1 MITWSGS
8 FKKDV
13 TAAIDNH
20 KVYDINKITNY
31 KFSEEKKDVTGSTK
45 FTPTESNGTVDVTFM
60 FDGSELKG
68 KSTVAFEDLTFN
80 EVSIAEHT
88 DIKDEG
94 QTVHYPEIKTTAK
107 DSETGS
113 HTSMADNDVTVVDTV
128 KYTNLI
134 PNKEYKIAGK
144 LMVKETKEPLLV
156 DGKEVTASTTF
167 TPEKAD
173 GSIDLTFKFDG
184 SALKGQTLVVFEDV
198 LYEDVSVGSH
208 Q

>member
-94 QTVHYPEIKTTAK
+94 QTIHYPEIKTTAK

-113 HTSMADNDVTVVDTV
+113 
-128 KYTNLI
+128 
-134 PNKEYKIAGK
+134 
-144 LMVKETKEPLLV
+144 
-156 DGKEVTASTTF
+156 
-167 TPEKAD
+167 
-173 GSIDLTFKFDG
+173 
-184 SALKGQTLVVFEDV
+184 
-198 LYEDVSVGSH
+198 SH
-208 Q
+208 SL